1 MTKNH
6 VLICAPDSCQYGSGA
21 EVDLCGGLRWRK
33 LKDRCGRY
41 AAFGLQAQQDTAYRR
56 VAAGVALQLPI
67 FFGEFETEQ
76 DICKPY
82 QSSPDND
89 IARRRIIGSGQIA
102 TQLGKFD
109 GITCK
114 GFGG

>member
-1 MTKNH
+1 MLGDVSSLFDLKSTA
-6 VLICAPDSCQYGSGA
+6 VA
-21 EVDLCGGLRWRK
+21 ESQILASRLVVTLAVEQFLR
-33 LKDRCGRY
+33 
-41 AAFGLQAQQDTAYRR
+41 
-56 VAAGVALQLPI
+56 LPI

-102 TQLGKFD
+102 AQLGRFN

>member
-1 MTKNH
+1 MASIPPT
-6 VLICAPDSCQYGSGA
+6 
-21 EVDLCGGLRWRK
+21 
-33 LKDRCGRY
+33 
-41 AAFGLQAQQDTAYRR
+41 AASPPEPPPVTEAM
-56 VAAGVALQLPI
+56 ALQLPI